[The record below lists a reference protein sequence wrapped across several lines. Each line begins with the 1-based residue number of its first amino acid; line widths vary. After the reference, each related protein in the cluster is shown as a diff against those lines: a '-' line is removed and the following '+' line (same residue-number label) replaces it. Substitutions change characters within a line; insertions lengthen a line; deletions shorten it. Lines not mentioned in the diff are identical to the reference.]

1 MTAVD
6 ERDAVVDSV
15 NKQRECMDFMLTG
28 KLQFLKRTDS
38 EDACGI
44 VNEQK
49 KDNMDRMMQTYLN
62 ERPPEVK
69 QM

>member
-15 NKQRECMDFMLTG
+15 NKQREYMDFMLSG
-28 KLQFLKRTDS
+28 EFQFLKKTNS
-38 EDACGI
+38 KDACGI

-49 KDNMDRMMQTYLN
+49 KDDMD
-62 ERPPEVK
+62 
-69 QM
+69 